1 MKFDLISLFPNFFNS
16 PLEEGLLSK
25 AIKNKLI
32 EVKVTNLRDFAV
44 GSSKQTD
51 DSPYGGG
58 AGMVLKPDVLARA
71 TKALVKKNSV
81 VILTEPSGVKFDQNL
96 ALELSKKEHLIIISG
111 RYEGVDQRFKD
122 KYIDL
127 EISIGDY
134 VLNGGEAASL
144 VILETVSRLIPGM
157 VGKEESLEQE
167 SFSSLTSENNDVQL
181 LEYPQY
187 TRPDI
192 FEGEGVPEILL
203 SGNHEKI
210 RNWRL
215 EEAYKK
221 TKKLRPDL
229 LKK

>member
-1 MKFDLISLFPNFFNS
+1 MKFDLISLFPNFFSS
-16 PLEEGLLSK
+16 PLQEGLISK

-32 EVKVTNLRDFAV
+32 EVNTTNLRDFAE
-44 GSSKQTD
+44 GKSKQTD

-71 TKALVKKNSV
+71 TKSLTKKKSI
-81 VILTEPSGVKFDQNL
+81 VILTDPAGIKFDQSL
-96 ALELSKKEHLIIISG
+96 AAKLSKNEHLIIISG

-122 KYIDL
+122 KYVDL

-134 VLNGGEAASL
+134 ILNGGEAASL
-144 VILETVSRLIPGM
+144 VILETVSRLIPG
-157 VGKEESLEQE
+157 VIGKEESLLQE
-167 SFSSLTSENNDVQL
+167 SFSNLKTENTNDQL

-187 TRPDI
+187 TRPDD
-192 FEGEGVPEILL
+192 FEGEKVPEILL
-203 SGNHEKI
+203 SGDHEKI